1 MRRKS
6 YAALSWL
13 TGALLLALW
22 WAITRL
28 GWVDPVT
35 LPSPETFLGTLTDFD
50 ITIKMGAGAFVC
62 GEETAILASIHM
74 RSPHRVSKYGV
85 SIESLEGTGVVA
97 LRRAIQKAGI
107 IVIDEV
113 GKMELFSAQ
122 FQQAVLD
129 AVESGKPV
137 LGTIMLVSHPWADK
151 LKQQPRVRVFSITE
165 ANRSQVKQELVKLL
179 EDLIERPGLS

>member
-1 MRRKS
+1 MGKTTLLKEIV
-6 YAALSWL
+6 AALRVCAGGFF
-13 TGALLLALW
+13 TEEERREGKREGFR
-22 WAITRL
+22 I
-28 GWVDPVT
+28 VT
-35 LPSPETFLGTLTDFD
+35 L
-50 ITIKMGAGAFVC
+50 AGP
-62 GEETAILASIHM
+62 TAILASIHM

-85 SIESLEGTGVVA
+85 SIEGLEGTGVAA
-97 LRRAIQKAGI
+97 LRRAIQEAGI

-137 LGTIMLVSHPWADK
+137 LGTIMLASHPWADK
-151 LKQQPRVRVFSITE
+151 VKQDPRIRVFTLTE

-179 EDLIERPGLS
+179 EDLVERPGLF